1 MKQAFQFSK
10 DKFCN
15 LSMKLIGVRQPSF
28 LREEHIGD
36 TLRNCLIAL
45 EGEELVSVEDI
56 FFAEHGKAVP
66 NGNTVTD
73 VHFTLVKNEKTK
85 NAEFLEIISK
95 FNS

>member
-10 DKFCN
+10 DKFCQ
-15 LSMKLIGVRQPSF
+15 LTMKLIGVRQPSF

-73 VHFTLVKNEKTK
+73 VHFTLTK
-85 NAEFLEIISK
+85 KDQTKKSEFLEIISK